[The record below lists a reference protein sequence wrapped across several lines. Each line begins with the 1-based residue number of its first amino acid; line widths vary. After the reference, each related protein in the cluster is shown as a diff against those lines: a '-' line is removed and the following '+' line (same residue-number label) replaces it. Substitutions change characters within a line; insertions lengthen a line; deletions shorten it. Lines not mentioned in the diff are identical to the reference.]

1 MLMIKYFA
9 SLREALG
16 VASERVAFVNGETVE
31 QLLSRLV
38 QQHPQAELQ
47 LLDGSVRAA
56 VNQQLVESSHSLH
69 EHDEVAFFP
78 PVTGG

>member
-16 VASERVAFVNGETVE
+16 VASERIAFVNGETVN
-31 QLLSRLV
+31 QLLLRLAE
-38 QQHPQAELQ
+38 QHPQAKLQ

-56 VNQQLVESSHSLH
+56 VNQQIVEAAHPLS